1 MTVSKSISEW
11 LNGYAMKAVK
21 VSTDQVGEGADSLGI
36 FKSPNRETEE
46 YNDNSYKISEHYQL
60 FVVREG
66 QEQRDR
72 EDNDEWLENFA
83 YWVDDCQ
90 YNQDFP
96 KLDNNRECTD
106 IELSGTP
113 YMFEA
118 KENNTALY
126 QISLKITYIRTREVN
141 GAW

>member
-11 LNGYAMKAVK
+11 LKGYAMKAVK

-72 EDNDEWLENFA
+72 EDTVARVLPYWQVEIAPQIAERKTVLIAAHGNSLRALIMHLE
-83 YWVDDCQ
+83 
-90 YNQDFP
+90 
-96 KLDNNRECTD
+96 
-106 IELSGTP
+106 ELSPEKIIGCL
-113 YMFEA
+113 
-118 KENNTALY
+118 LY
-126 QISLKITYIRTREVN
+126 TSD
-141 GAW
+141 AADD